1 MAIPIVFK
9 ALHFSN
15 WPPYLKLDLHISGRT
30 LRLSNERTLKVPL
43 ETGTFQ
49 DSASR
54 IFNTLPSASRNS
66 EAFNLFK
73 GEVRKFLDIKTIKTF
88 SEKQCSINLAKFLD
102 LVIWIL
108 QY

>member
-15 WPPYLKLDLHISGRT
+15 WPPYLKLDLNISGRT
-30 LRLSNERTLKVPL
+30 LRSSNERTLKVPL
-43 ETGTFQ
+43 ETGTSQ

-54 IFNTLPSASRNS
+54 IFNTLPSAARNS

-73 GEVRKFLDIKTIKTF
+73 GEVRKFLDSKAF

-102 LVIWIL
+102 LVVWIL
-108 QY
+108 